1 MAQQLIDDNSVFCF
15 VDDNSI
21 SAFVDDVAN
30 FLSCTPPSPPP
41 PPGAGAVAG
50 VVSYDVAVVSGR
62 RVVSY
67 E

>member
-1 MAQQLIDDNSVFCF
+1 MAVSFLLLEDGVSYLLLEDGTSKLI
-15 VDDNSI
+15 
-21 SAFVDDVAN
+21 
-30 FLSCTPPSPPP
+30 LETGPL

-62 RVVSY
+62 RVASY